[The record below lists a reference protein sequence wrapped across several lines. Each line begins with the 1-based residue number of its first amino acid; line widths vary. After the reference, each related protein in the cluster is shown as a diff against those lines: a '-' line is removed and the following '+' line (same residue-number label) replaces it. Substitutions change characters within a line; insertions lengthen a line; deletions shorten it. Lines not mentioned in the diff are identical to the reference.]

1 MCLIC
6 FPDCLSRAHFSKLD
20 FNLRVVQMLDGRPPR
35 SECAVLLEKW
45 SYFVLFSFVL
55 FKNKGQERYQQE
67 SQNKKWI

>member
-1 MCLIC
+1 MSYL
-6 FPDCLSRAHFSKLD
+6 LSRLFKQSTFQQVA
-20 FNLRVVQMLDGRPPR
+20 LRVVQMLDGRTPK

-67 SQNKKWI
+67 SQNKKRI